1 MPERKKLLEAARSAR
16 QHAFAPYSL
25 FLVGAAV
32 LTDDGEIITGCNIES
47 ASYGLT
53 CCAERVALFKAISQG
68 KRRFK
73 CMAVVAD
80 STHPTPP
87 CGACRQVIW
96 ELAGDIEIVLG
107 NLAGETKSFCMHQ
120 LFPHPFDAE
129 FLPDELDE
137 DASDI
142 VDEDAADSGID
153 EAKSVANQTSSMV
166 DQIDPTASNDAP
178 KTT

>member
-32 LTDDGEIITGCNIES
+32 LTKDGEIITGCNIES

-96 ELAGDIEIVLG
+96 ELAGDIEIILG
-107 NLAGETKSFCMHQ
+107 NLAGETKTFCMHQ

-129 FLPDELDE
+129 FLPDEMDSE
-137 DASDI
+137 DDSDSVSESDSEGDDPDGMVADPSDPASSDTP
-142 VDEDAADSGID
+142 S
-153 EAKSVANQTSSMV
+153 KS
-166 DQIDPTASNDAP
+166 
-178 KTT
+178 